1 MHMGGGRS
9 VTETIMGEGR
19 HVSPFRWHIAKYG
32 KQVGSKDRHC
42 GGHRRGGRFNREFT
56 RREGELGERGF
67 IVEDHYRVYRGQ
79 VKF

>member
-1 MHMGGGRS
+1 
-9 VTETIMGEGR
+9 MGEGR

-42 GGHRRGGRFNREFT
+42 GGHRGGGRFNREFT

-67 IVEDHYRVYRGQ
+67 IE
-79 VKF
+79 